1 MCFED
6 YSEQRKREDGS
17 VKWSETYFPVYM
29 DDIFISSVMRT
40 SKLMGMTTV
49 MITKS
54 LQNPVTA
61 NFKKTCRLSFIC
73 LLTCSKWTIDRV
85 QSYQWK
91 HQNDVNDVALVF

>member
-40 SKLMGMTTV
+40 SKLMGMTIV
-49 MITKS
+49 MITKT

-61 NFKKTCRLSFIC
+61 NLKKRCKLSSIC
-73 LLTCSKWTIDRV
+73 LLTCSKSTIDTLKKSVKYV
-85 QSYQWK
+85 QSKQK
-91 HQNDVNDVALVF
+91 LTILS